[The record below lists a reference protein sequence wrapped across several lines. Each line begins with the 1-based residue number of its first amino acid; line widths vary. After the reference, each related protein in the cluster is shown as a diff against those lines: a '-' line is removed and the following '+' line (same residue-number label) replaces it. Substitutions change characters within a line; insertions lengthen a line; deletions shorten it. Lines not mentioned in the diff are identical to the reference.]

1 MGIGVIRR
9 TQLDVR
15 MACNVHAN
23 VARPLSIEEKRILA
37 MPQRTGFRTISG
49 GCHATSQPNDEGIHG
64 EFTPLVE
71 GNSGEFMGIHARIL
85 Y

>member
-1 MGIGVIRR
+1 
-9 TQLDVR
+9 
-15 MACNVHAN
+15 MAINVHVN

-37 MPQRTGFRTISG
+37 MPQRTGFRTNSG
-49 GCHATSQPNDEGIHG
+49 GCHATAQPNGEGIHG

-71 GNSGEFMGIHARIL
+71 GNSWEFMGIHTRIL